1 MRRAKSDEFQDLL
14 DDGAPKRLFDLPV
27 RVVVT
32 IDGATLTQERDRV
45 PVVRAREQPDV
56 IDLRNPTREQ
66 LDGARCYV
74 SIIVLADRGVVRA
87 VQLMDIDADG
97 MSVRKD
103 PIDAAALFVDLRRQ
117 GSHLSG
123 LEDAIEIGPHWIP
136 SWQSSHRELTFRRSR
151 QMRPEGFGRSRAER
165 REEQGRQHE
174 VVGPIPVRRKP
185 LVGRVAVVN
194 LGQHDEPDRP
204 ATAVTQSRKS

>member
-1 MRRAKSDEFQDLL
+1 MAKVHLERGSVRPPIEGGSTNCIRLDAQVADEGGMRRAKSDEFQDLL

-136 SWQSSHRELTFRRSR
+136 SWQSS
-151 QMRPEGFGRSRAER
+151 
-165 REEQGRQHE
+165 
-174 VVGPIPVRRKP
+174 I
-185 LVGRVAVVN
+185 VN
-194 LGQHDEPDRP
+194 
-204 ATAVTQSRKS
+204 